1 MKVSTKLGDT
11 GTTSAHGQR
20 IDKTSLLIECL
31 GQLDSC
37 IAECVLLGS
46 RWCEITPYCKHIVED
61 LNCICAI
68 ISGYMTSDH
77 FNVERVDWLESEMN
91 ENSLTEEFQFI
102 YPFKN
107 EKAAQINHL
116 RTTVRSA
123 ERNLFCLSKEQ
134 DISQNILSYINRLSD
149 FWFIM
154 CCKELQ
160 G

>member
-20 IDKTSLLIECL
+20 IDKTSTLIECL
-31 GQLDSC
+31 GQFDSC
-37 IAECVLLGS
+37 IAECILLSS
-46 RWCEITPYCKHIVED
+46 RWHEVTTYCEHIVDD

-68 ISGYMTSDH
+68 ISGYMNSDN
-77 FNVERVDWLESEMN
+77 FNVNKVDWLENEMS

-102 YPFKN
+102 YPFRN

-123 ERNLFCLSKEQ
+123 ERILFCLNVEQ
-134 DISQNILSYINRLSD
+134 DISQNILSYMNRLSD

-160 G
+160 R